1 MLKKPG
7 ESDKKTIVVALAG
20 APNVGKSTVF
30 NLLTGL
36 SQHVGNWPG
45 KTVEQK
51 TGVIQ
56 HDGLTL
62 QLVDLPG
69 TYSLTANSQEEV
81 ITRDYLVTEKP
92 DAVVVLLNA
101 ASLDRH
107 LYLVT
112 ELMELTPRLIVAL
125 NMIDVA
131 RQEGIRIDIKVL
143 ESALNMPVVPMVAS
157 KNQGLRELVEV
168 VVQKCREPAGPDG
181 VGHVEY
187 GSEISGDIAHIEH
200 LLTDDD
206 ASPYPRHWAA
216 MKLLEGDSQINKL
229 LRDRLSENKREELD
243 AFLSDKESAAMTL
256 AGLRFDWVKKVLS
269 SAQERPPVGRVS
281 LTEKL
286 DHAATHPIWG
296 LATLAVV
303 MGLIFA
309 VVYGIGVPLQHFLQV
324 SLIERAQAA
333 VFDHMQAAPAW
344 LPSFLGNGLLGGV
357 GTVLTFVPILFL
369 FFAAWGFLEDVGYT
383 SRVAFVTD
391 RFMHFLGLH
400 GKSSLP
406 LLLGFGCNVPAVM
419 GTRIIE
425 SRRARLL
432 TVLLSP
438 LIPCAGRMAVIGV
451 IAAAVFGG
459 QAILVSLGII
469 VFSLVVLV
477 AVGLTMNRFVFGGK
491 RTALMM
497 ELPLYHEPNP
507 RTIGLVS
514 WQRTTAFI
522 KRAGT
527 LILLV
532 SIIVWL
538 LSYFPGGS
546 IDTSLLG
553 RLGRSLQPVGN
564 LMGLNWQILVALL
577 TSFVA
582 KENTIAT
589 LGVLLGGAKA
599 SLSAVLKGMLTPAAA
614 IAFLVAQV
622 LFVPCVAT
630 VSAIRHETG
639 GWRWVA
645 FSVGLQL
652 VLSFALAIAVF
663 QIAKAAG
670 IGV

>member
-1 MLKKPG
+1 MLEKAEKP
-7 ESDKKTIVVALAG
+7 DKKTVVVALAG

-51 TGVIQ
+51 TGIAR
-56 HDGLTL
+56 HNGLTI

-69 TYSLTANSQEEV
+69 TYSLTANSLEEQ

-92 DAVVVLLNA
+92 DVVVALLNA

-125 NMIDVA
+125 NMVDVA
-131 RQEGIRIDIKVL
+131 RQEGMNIDVKAL

-157 KNQGLRELVEV
+157 KNRGLKELVEV
-168 VVQKCREPAGPDG
+168 IAQKCTQAVDSPA

-187 GSEISGDIAHIEH
+187 GSEISADIAHIEG
-200 LLTDDD
+200 LLTDEDT
-206 ASPYPRHWAA
+206 SPYPRHWAA
-216 MKLLEGDSQINKL
+216 MKILEGDSQINKL
-229 LRDRLSENKREELD
+229 LHDRLSRDRQEELD
-243 AFLSDKESAAMTL
+243 SFLSDKESAAITL
-256 AGLRFDWVKKVLS
+256 AGLRFDWVKNVLS
-269 SAQERPPVGRVS
+269 SAQERPAIGRVS
-281 LTEKL
+281 VTEKI

-296 LATLAVV
+296 LVVLAAV
-303 MGLIFA
+303 MILVFL
-309 VVYGIGVPLQHFLQV
+309 VVYGIGIPVQHFLQV
-324 SLIERAQAA
+324 SLIERAQTL
-333 VFDHMQAAPAW
+333 VFDHMHFMPGW
-344 LPSFLGNGLLGGV
+344 LQSFLGNGLLGGV
-357 GTVLTFVPILFL
+357 GTVLTFLPILFL
-369 FFAAWGFLEDVGYT
+369 FFVAWGFLEDVGYT
-383 SRVAFVTD
+383 ARVAFVTD
-391 RFMHFLGLH
+391 RFMHLLGLH

-425 SRRARLL
+425 SKRARLL
-432 TVLLSP
+432 TVLLAP

-451 IAAAVFGG
+451 IAAAIFGG
-459 QAILVSLGII
+459 QAILVTAGII
-469 VFSLVVLV
+469 AFSLVVLV
-477 AVGLTMNRFVFGGK
+477 ISGLLMNRFIFQGERAV
-491 RTALMM
+491 LMM

-514 WQRTTAFI
+514 WQRTIAFI

-527 LILLV
+527 IILVV
-532 SIIVWL
+532 SIIIWV
-538 LSYFPGGS
+538 LSYFPSGNIEGS
-546 IDTSLLG
+546 ILG
-553 RLGRSLQPVGN
+553 HIGRGIEPLGK
-564 LMGLNWQILVALL
+564 LMGLNWQLMVALL

-589 LGVLLGGAKA
+589 LGVLLGRESAG
-599 SLSAVLKGMLTPAAA
+599 LSQALKGMLTPAAA

-645 FSVGLQL
+645 FSIGLQL
-652 VLSFALAIAVF
+652 VLSVSFAIIVF
-663 QIAKAAG
+663 QIAG
-670 IGV
+670 LV

>member
-1 MLKKPG
+1 MLEKP
-7 ESDKKTIVVALAG
+7 DKKTVVVALAG

-51 TGVIQ
+51 TGTAR
-56 HDGLTL
+56 HNGLTL

-69 TYSLTANSQEEV
+69 TYSLTANSLEEQ

-92 DAVVVLLNA
+92 DVVVALLNA

-125 NMIDVA
+125 NMVDVA
-131 RQEGIRIDIKVL
+131 RQEGMNIDVKAL
-143 ESALNMPVVPMVAS
+143 ESALHMPVVPMVAS
-157 KNQGLRELVEV
+157 KNRGLKELVEAIA
-168 VVQKCREPAGPDG
+168 QKCSQAVDSPA

-187 GSEISGDIAHIEH
+187 GSEISADIAHIEG
-200 LLTDDD
+200 LLTDADT
-206 ASPYPRHWAA
+206 SPYPRHWAA

-229 LRDRLSENKREELD
+229 LHDRLPPDRRAELES
-243 AFLSDKESAAMTL
+243 FLTDKESAAITL
-256 AGLRFDWVKKVLS
+256 AGLRFDWVKNVLS
-269 SAQERPPVGRVS
+269 SAQERPAIGRVS
-281 LTEKL
+281 LTERM
-286 DHAATHPIWG
+286 DRAATHPLWG
-296 LATLAVV
+296 LVVLAAV
-303 MGLIFA
+303 MILVFL
-309 VVYGIGVPLQHFLQV
+309 VVYGIGVPVQHFLQV
-324 SLIERAQAA
+324 SLIERLQAL
-333 VFDHMQAAPAW
+333 VFDHAHFMPGW
-344 LPSFLGNGLLGGV
+344 LQSFLGNGLLGGV
-357 GTVLTFVPILFL
+357 GTVLTFLPILFL
-369 FFAAWGFLEDVGYT
+369 FFVAWGFLEDVGYT
-383 SRVAFVTD
+383 ARVAFVTD
-391 RFMHFLGLH
+391 RFMHLLGLH

-425 SRRARLL
+425 SKRARLL
-432 TVLLSP
+432 TVLLAP

-451 IAAAVFGG
+451 IAAAIFGG
-459 QAILVSLGII
+459 QAILVTAGII
-469 VFSLVVLV
+469 VFSLAVMVV
-477 AVGLTMNRFVFGGK
+477 AGLLMNRFIFQGERAV
-491 RTALMM
+491 LMM

-514 WQRTTAFI
+514 WQRTIAFI

-527 LILLV
+527 IILIV
-532 SIIVWL
+532 SIIIWV
-538 LSYFPGGS
+538 LSYFPSGNIEGS
-546 IDTSLLG
+546 ILG
-553 RLGRSLQPVGN
+553 HIGRGIEPLGK
-564 LMGLNWQILVALL
+564 LMGLNWQLMVALL

-589 LGVLLGGAKA
+589 LGVLLGRETAG
-599 SLSAVLKGMLTPAAA
+599 LSQALQGMLTPAAA

-645 FSVGLQL
+645 FSIGLQL
-652 VLSFALAIAVF
+652 VLSVSFAIVVF
-663 QIAKAAG
+663 QIARLT
-670 IGV
+670 

>member
-1 MLKKPG
+1 MLEQPEKP
-7 ESDKKTIVVALAG
+7 DKKTVVVALAG

-51 TGVIQ
+51 TGIAR
-56 HDGLTL
+56 HNGLTL

-69 TYSLTANSQEEV
+69 TYSLTANSLEEQ

-92 DAVVVLLNA
+92 DVVVALLNA

-125 NMIDVA
+125 NMVDVA
-131 RQEGIRIDIKVL
+131 RQEGMNIDVKAL

-157 KNQGLRELVEV
+157 KNRGLKELVEV
-168 VVQKCREPAGPDG
+168 IAQKCTQAVDSPA

-187 GSEISGDIAHIEH
+187 GSEISGDIAHIEG
-200 LLTDDD
+200 LLTDADT
-206 ASPYPRHWAA
+206 SPYPRHWAA
-216 MKLLEGDSQINKL
+216 MKVLEGDSQINKL
-229 LRDRLSENKREELD
+229 LHDRLSQDRQAELD
-243 AFLSDKESAAMTL
+243 SFLSDKESAAITL
-256 AGLRFDWVKKVLS
+256 AGLRFDWVKNVLS
-269 SAQERPPVGRVS
+269 SAQERPAIGRGS
-281 LTEKL
+281 FTEKI

-296 LATLAVV
+296 LAVLAAV
-303 MGLIFA
+303 MILVFLI
-309 VVYGIGVPLQHFLQV
+309 VYGIGVPVQHFLQV
-324 SLIERAQAA
+324 SLIERAQTL
-333 VFDHMQAAPAW
+333 VFDHMHFMPGW
-344 LPSFLGNGLLGGV
+344 LQSFLGNGLLGGV
-357 GTVLTFVPILFL
+357 GTVLTFLPILFL
-369 FFAAWGFLEDVGYT
+369 FFVAWGFLEDVGYT
-383 SRVAFVTD
+383 ARVAFVTD
-391 RFMHFLGLH
+391 RFMHLLGLH

-425 SRRARLL
+425 SKRARLL
-432 TVLLSP
+432 TVLLAP

-451 IAAAVFGG
+451 IAAAIFGG
-459 QAILVSLGII
+459 QAILVTAGII
-469 VFSLVVLV
+469 AFSLVVLV
-477 AVGLTMNRFVFGGK
+477 ISGLLMNRFIFEGERAV
-491 RTALMM
+491 LMM

-514 WQRTTAFI
+514 WQRTIAFI

-527 LILLV
+527 IILVV
-532 SIIVWL
+532 SIIIWV
-538 LSYFPGGS
+538 LSYFPSGNIEGS
-546 IDTSLLG
+546 ILG
-553 RLGRSLQPVGN
+553 HIGRGIEPLGK
-564 LMGLNWQILVALL
+564 LMGLNWQLMVALL

-589 LGVLLGGAKA
+589 LGVLLGRESVGLTQA
-599 SLSAVLKGMLTPAAA
+599 LRGMLTPGAA

-630 VSAIRHETG
+630 MSAIRQETG

-645 FSVGLQL
+645 FSIGLQII
-652 VLSFALAIAVF
+652 LSLSLAIVVF
-663 QIAKAAG
+663 QIARLA
-670 IGV
+670 

>member
-1 MLKKPG
+1 MLEQPEKP
-7 ESDKKTIVVALAG
+7 DKKTVVVALAG

-51 TGVIQ
+51 TGTAR
-56 HDGLTL
+56 HNGLTL

-69 TYSLTANSQEEV
+69 TYSLTANSLEEQ

-92 DAVVVLLNA
+92 DVVVALLNA

-125 NMIDVA
+125 NMVDVA
-131 RQEGIRIDIKVL
+131 RQEGMNIDVKAL
-143 ESALNMPVVPMVAS
+143 ESALHMPVVPMVAS
-157 KNQGLRELVEV
+157 KNRGLKELVEV
-168 VVQKCREPAGPDG
+168 IAQKCTQAVDSPA

-187 GSEISGDIAHIEH
+187 GSKISGDIAHIEG
-200 LLTDDD
+200 LLTDADT
-206 ASPYPRHWAA
+206 SPYPRHWAA
-216 MKLLEGDSQINKL
+216 MKVLEGDSQINKL
-229 LRDRLSENKREELD
+229 LHDRLSQDRQAELD
-243 AFLSDKESAAMTL
+243 SFLSDKESAAITL
-256 AGLRFDWVKKVLS
+256 AGLRFDWVKNVLS
-269 SAQERPPVGRVS
+269 SAQERPAIGRGSV
-281 LTEKL
+281 TEKL

-296 LATLAVV
+296 LAVLAAV
-303 MGLIFA
+303 MILVFL
-309 VVYGIGVPLQHFLQV
+309 VVYGIGVPVQHFLQV
-324 SLIERAQAA
+324 SLIERAQTL
-333 VFDHMQAAPAW
+333 VFDHMHFMPGW
-344 LPSFLGNGLLGGV
+344 LQSFLGNGLLGGV
-357 GTVLTFVPILFL
+357 GTVLTFLPILFL
-369 FFAAWGFLEDVGYT
+369 FFVAWGFLEDVGYT
-383 SRVAFVTD
+383 ARVAFVTD
-391 RFMHFLGLH
+391 RFMHLLGLH

-425 SRRARLL
+425 SKRARLL
-432 TVLLSP
+432 TVLLAP

-451 IAAAVFGG
+451 IAAAIFGG
-459 QAILVSLGII
+459 QAILVTAGII
-469 VFSLVVLV
+469 AFSLVVLV
-477 AVGLTMNRFVFGGK
+477 ISGLLMNRFVFEGE
-491 RTALMM
+491 RAVLMM

-514 WQRTTAFI
+514 WQRTIAFI

-527 LILLV
+527 IILVV
-532 SIIVWL
+532 SIIIWV
-538 LSYFPGGS
+538 LSYFPSSSIEGS
-546 IDTSLLG
+546 VLG
-553 RLGRSLQPVGN
+553 HIGRGLQPVGR
-564 LMGLNWQILVALL
+564 LMGLNWQLMVALL

-589 LGVLLGGAKA
+589 LGVLLGRESAG
-599 SLSAVLKGMLTPAAA
+599 LSQALKGMLTPAAA

-652 VLSFALAIAVF
+652 ALSLSLAIIVF
-663 QIAKAAG
+663 QIARLA
-670 IGV
+670 

>member
-1 MLKKPG
+1 MLEKAEKP
-7 ESDKKTIVVALAG
+7 DKKTVVVALAG

-51 TGVIQ
+51 TGTAR
-56 HDGLTL
+56 HNGLTL

-69 TYSLTANSQEEV
+69 TYSLTANSLEEQ

-92 DAVVVLLNA
+92 DVVVALLNA

-125 NMIDVA
+125 NMVDVA
-131 RQEGIRIDIKVL
+131 RQEGTNIDVKAL

-157 KNQGLRELVEV
+157 KNRGLKELVEV
-168 VVQKCREPAGPDG
+168 IAQKCTQAVDSPA

-187 GSEISGDIAHIEH
+187 GSEISADIAHIEG
-200 LLTDDD
+200 LLTDEDT
-206 ASPYPRHWAA
+206 SPYPRHWAA
-216 MKLLEGDSQINKL
+216 MKVLEGDSQINKL
-229 LRDRLSENKREELD
+229 LHDRLSRDRQAELD
-243 AFLSDKESAAMTL
+243 SFLSDKESAAITL
-256 AGLRFDWVKKVLS
+256 AGLRFDWVKNVLS
-269 SAQERPPVGRVS
+269 SAQEKPDIGRVS
-281 LTEKL
+281 FTEKI

-296 LATLAVV
+296 LAVLAAV
-303 MGLIFA
+303 MILVFL
-309 VVYGIGVPLQHFLQV
+309 VVYGIGVPVQHFLQV
-324 SLIERAQAA
+324 SLIERAQTL
-333 VFDHMQAAPAW
+333 VFDHMHFMPGW
-344 LPSFLGNGLLGGV
+344 LQSFLGNGLLGGV
-357 GTVLTFVPILFL
+357 GTVLTFLPILFL
-369 FFAAWGFLEDVGYT
+369 FFVAWGFLEDVGYT
-383 SRVAFVTD
+383 ARVAFVTD
-391 RFMHFLGLH
+391 RFMHLLGLH

-425 SRRARLL
+425 SKRARLL
-432 TVLLSP
+432 TVLLAP

-451 IAAAVFGG
+451 VAAAIFGG
-459 QAILVSLGII
+459 QAILVTAGII
-469 VFSLVVLV
+469 AFSLVVLV
-477 AVGLTMNRFVFGGK
+477 ISGLLMNRFIFEGERAV
-491 RTALMM
+491 LMM

-527 LILLV
+527 IILVV
-532 SIIVWL
+532 SIIIWL
-538 LSYFPGGS
+538 LSYFPSSNIEGS
-546 IDTSLLG
+546 VLG
-553 RLGRSLQPVGN
+553 HIGRGLEPVGK
-564 LMGLNWQILVALL
+564 LMGLNWQLMVALL

-589 LGVLLGGAKA
+589 LGVLLGRETAG
-599 SLSAVLKGMLTPAAA
+599 LSQALKGMLTPAAG

-645 FSVGLQL
+645 FSIGLQL
-652 VLSFALAIAVF
+652 ILSFSLAIVVF
-663 QIAKAAG
+663 QIARLAG
-670 IGV
+670 R

>member
-1 MLKKPG
+1 MLEKAEKP
-7 ESDKKTIVVALAG
+7 DKKTVVVALAG

-51 TGVIQ
+51 TGIAR
-56 HDGLTL
+56 HNGLTI

-69 TYSLTANSQEEV
+69 TYSLTANSPEEQ

-92 DAVVVLLNA
+92 DVVVALLNA

-125 NMIDVA
+125 NMVDVA
-131 RQEGIRIDIKVL
+131 RQEGTNIDVKAL
-143 ESALNMPVVPMVAS
+143 EAALNMPVVPMVAS
-157 KNQGLRELVEV
+157 KNRGLKELVEV
-168 VVQKCREPAGPDG
+168 IAQKCTQAVDSPA

-187 GSEISGDIAHIEH
+187 GSEISADIAHIEG
-200 LLTDDD
+200 LLTDGDT
-206 ASPYPRHWAA
+206 SPYPRHWAA
-216 MKLLEGDSQINKL
+216 MKVLEGDSQINKL
-229 LRDRLSENKREELD
+229 LHDRLSQDRQAELD
-243 AFLSDKESAAMTL
+243 SFLSDKESAAITL
-256 AGLRFDWVKKVLS
+256 AGLRFDWVKNVLS
-269 SAQERPPVGRVS
+269 SAQERPAIGRVS
-281 LTEKL
+281 VTEKI

-296 LATLAVV
+296 LAVLAAV
-303 MGLIFA
+303 MILVFL
-309 VVYGIGVPLQHFLQV
+309 VVYGIGVPVQHFLQV
-324 SLIERAQAA
+324 SLIERAQTL
-333 VFDHMQAAPAW
+333 VFDHMHFMPGW
-344 LPSFLGNGLLGGV
+344 LQSFLGNGLLGGV
-357 GTVLTFVPILFL
+357 GTVLTFLPILFL
-369 FFAAWGFLEDVGYT
+369 FFVAWGFLEDVGYT
-383 SRVAFVTD
+383 ARVAFVTD
-391 RFMHFLGLH
+391 RFMHLLGLH

-425 SRRARLL
+425 SKRARLL
-432 TVLLSP
+432 TVLLAP

-451 IAAAVFGG
+451 VAAAIFGG
-459 QAILVSLGII
+459 QAILVTAGII
-469 VFSLVVLV
+469 AFSLVVLV
-477 AVGLTMNRFVFGGK
+477 ISGLLMNRFIFEGERAV
-491 RTALMM
+491 LMM

-527 LILLV
+527 IILVV
-532 SIIVWL
+532 SIIIWL
-538 LSYFPGGS
+538 LSYFPSSNIEGS
-546 IDTSLLG
+546 VLG
-553 RLGRSLQPVGN
+553 HIGRGLEPVGK
-564 LMGLNWQILVALL
+564 LMGLNWQLMVALL

-589 LGVLLGGAKA
+589 LGVLLGRETAG
-599 SLSAVLKGMLTPAAA
+599 LSQALKGMLTPAAG

-645 FSVGLQL
+645 FSIGLQL
-652 VLSFALAIAVF
+652 ILSFSLAIVVF
-663 QIAKAAG
+663 QIARLAG
-670 IGV
+670 R

>member
-1 MLKKPG
+1 MLEKP
-7 ESDKKTIVVALAG
+7 DKKTVVVALAG

-51 TGVIQ
+51 TGTAR
-56 HDGLTL
+56 HNGLTL

-69 TYSLTANSQEEV
+69 TYSLTANSLEEQ

-92 DAVVVLLNA
+92 DVVVALLNA

-125 NMIDVA
+125 NMVDVA
-131 RQEGIRIDIKVL
+131 RQEGMNIDVKAL
-143 ESALNMPVVPMVAS
+143 ESALHMPVVPMVAS
-157 KNQGLRELVEV
+157 KNRGLKELVEAIA
-168 VVQKCREPAGPDG
+168 QKCSQAVDSPA

-187 GSEISGDIAHIEH
+187 GSEISADIAHIEG
-200 LLTDDD
+200 LLTDADT
-206 ASPYPRHWAA
+206 SPYPRHWAA

-229 LRDRLSENKREELD
+229 LHDRLPPDRRAELES
-243 AFLSDKESAAMTL
+243 FLTDKESAAITL
-256 AGLRFDWVKKVLS
+256 AGLRFDWVKNVLS
-269 SAQERPPVGRVS
+269 SAQERPAIGRVS
-281 LTEKL
+281 LTERM
-286 DHAATHPIWG
+286 DRAATHPLWG
-296 LATLAVV
+296 LVVLAAV
-303 MGLIFA
+303 MILVFL
-309 VVYGIGVPLQHFLQV
+309 VVYGIGVPVQHFLQV
-324 SLIERAQAA
+324 SLIERLQAL
-333 VFDHMQAAPAW
+333 VFDHAHFMPGW
-344 LPSFLGNGLLGGV
+344 LQSFLGNGLLGGV
-357 GTVLTFVPILFL
+357 GTVLTFLPILFL
-369 FFAAWGFLEDVGYT
+369 FFVAWGFLEDVGYT
-383 SRVAFVTD
+383 ARVAFVTD
-391 RFMHFLGLH
+391 RFMHLLGLH

-425 SRRARLL
+425 SKRARLL
-432 TVLLSP
+432 TVLLAP

-451 IAAAVFGG
+451 IAAAIFGG
-459 QAILVSLGII
+459 QAILVTAGII
-469 VFSLVVLV
+469 VFSLVVMVV
-477 AVGLTMNRFVFGGK
+477 AGLLMNRFIFQGERAV
-491 RTALMM
+491 LMM

-514 WQRTTAFI
+514 WQRTIAFI

-527 LILLV
+527 IILIV
-532 SIIVWL
+532 SIIIWV
-538 LSYFPGGS
+538 LSYFPSGNIEGS
-546 IDTSLLG
+546 ILG
-553 RLGRSLQPVGN
+553 HIGRGIEPLGK
-564 LMGLNWQILVALL
+564 LMGLNWQLMVALL

-589 LGVLLGGAKA
+589 LGVLLGRESAG
-599 SLSAVLKGMLTPAAA
+599 LSQALKGMLTPAAA

-645 FSVGLQL
+645 FSIGLQL
-652 VLSFALAIAVF
+652 VLSVSFAIIVF
-663 QIAKAAG
+663 QIAG
-670 IGV
+670 LV

>member
-1 MLKKPG
+1 MLEKAEKP
-7 ESDKKTIVVALAG
+7 DKKTVVVALAG

-51 TGVIQ
+51 TGIAR
-56 HDGLTL
+56 HNGLTI

-69 TYSLTANSQEEV
+69 TYSLTANSLEEQ

-92 DAVVVLLNA
+92 DVVVALLNA

-125 NMIDVA
+125 NMVDVA
-131 RQEGIRIDIKVL
+131 RQEGTNIDVKAL

-157 KNQGLRELVEV
+157 KNRGLKELVEV
-168 VVQKCREPAGPDG
+168 IAQKCTQAVDSPA

-187 GSEISGDIAHIEH
+187 GSEISADIAHIEG
-200 LLTDDD
+200 LLTDEDT
-206 ASPYPRHWAA
+206 SPYPRHWAA
-216 MKLLEGDSQINKL
+216 MKVLEGDSQINKL
-229 LRDRLSENKREELD
+229 LHDRLSRDRQAELD
-243 AFLSDKESAAMTL
+243 SFLSDKESAAITL
-256 AGLRFDWVKKVLS
+256 AGLRFDWVKNVLS
-269 SAQERPPVGRVS
+269 SAQEKPDIGRVS
-281 LTEKL
+281 FTEKI

-296 LATLAVV
+296 LAVLAAV
-303 MGLIFA
+303 MILVFL
-309 VVYGIGVPLQHFLQV
+309 VVYGIGVPVQHFLQV
-324 SLIERAQAA
+324 SLIERLQAL
-333 VFDHMQAAPAW
+333 VFDHAHFMPGW
-344 LPSFLGNGLLGGV
+344 LQSFLGNGLLGGV
-357 GTVLTFVPILFL
+357 GTVLTFLPILFL
-369 FFAAWGFLEDVGYT
+369 FFVAWGFLEDVGYT
-383 SRVAFVTD
+383 ARVAFVTD
-391 RFMHFLGLH
+391 RFMHLLGLH

-425 SRRARLL
+425 SKRARLL
-432 TVLLSP
+432 TVLLAP

-451 IAAAVFGG
+451 IAAAIFGG
-459 QAILVSLGII
+459 QAILVTAGII
-469 VFSLVVLV
+469 AFSLVVLV
-477 AVGLTMNRFVFGGK
+477 ISGLLMNRFIFQGERAV
-491 RTALMM
+491 LMM

-507 RTIGLVS
+507 RTIALVS
-514 WQRTTAFI
+514 WQRTIAFI

-527 LILLV
+527 IILIV
-532 SIIVWL
+532 SIIIWV
-538 LSYFPGGS
+538 LSYFPSGNIEGS
-546 IDTSLLG
+546 ILG
-553 RLGRSLQPVGN
+553 HIGRGIEPLGK
-564 LMGLNWQILVALL
+564 LMGLNWQLMVALL

-589 LGVLLGGAKA
+589 LGVLLGRESVGLTQA
-599 SLSAVLKGMLTPAAA
+599 LRGMLTPGAA

-630 VSAIRHETG
+630 MSAIRQETG

-645 FSVGLQL
+645 FSIGLQII
-652 VLSFALAIAVF
+652 LSLSLAIVVF
-663 QIAKAAG
+663 QIARLA
-670 IGV
+670 

>member
-1 MLKKPG
+1 MLEQPEKP
-7 ESDKKTIVVALAG
+7 DKKTVVVALAG

-51 TGVIQ
+51 TGIAR
-56 HDGLTL
+56 HNGLTI

-69 TYSLTANSQEEV
+69 TYSLTANSLEEQ

-92 DAVVVLLNA
+92 DVVVALLNA

-125 NMIDVA
+125 NMVDVA
-131 RQEGIRIDIKVL
+131 RQEGMNIDVKAL

-157 KNQGLRELVEV
+157 KNRGLKELVEV
-168 VVQKCREPAGPDG
+168 IAQKCTQAVDSPA

-187 GSEISGDIAHIEH
+187 GSKISGDIAHIEG
-200 LLTDDD
+200 LLTDADT
-206 ASPYPRHWAA
+206 SPYPRHWAA
-216 MKLLEGDSQINKL
+216 MKVLEGDSQINKL
-229 LRDRLSENKREELD
+229 LHDRLSQDRQAELD
-243 AFLSDKESAAMTL
+243 SFLSDKESAAITL
-256 AGLRFDWVKKVLS
+256 AGLRFDWVKNVLS
-269 SAQERPPVGRVS
+269 SAQERPAIGRGSV
-281 LTEKL
+281 TERL
-286 DHAATHPIWG
+286 DRAATHPIWG
-296 LATLAVV
+296 LAVLAAV
-303 MGLIFA
+303 MILVFLI
-309 VVYGIGVPLQHFLQV
+309 VYGIGVPVQHFLQV
-324 SLIERAQAA
+324 SLIERVQTL
-333 VFDHMQAAPAW
+333 VFDHAHFMPGW
-344 LPSFLGNGLLGGV
+344 LQSFLGNGLLGGV
-357 GTVLTFVPILFL
+357 GTVLTFLPILFL
-369 FFAAWGFLEDVGYT
+369 FFVAWGFLEDVGYT
-383 SRVAFVTD
+383 ARVAFVTD
-391 RFMHFLGLH
+391 RFMHLLGLH

-425 SRRARLL
+425 SKRARLL
-432 TVLLSP
+432 TVLLAP

-451 IAAAVFGG
+451 IAAAIFGG
-459 QAILVSLGII
+459 QAILVTAGII
-469 VFSLVVLV
+469 AFSLVVLV
-477 AVGLTMNRFVFGGK
+477 ISGLLMNRFVFEGE
-491 RTALMM
+491 RAVLMM

-514 WQRTTAFI
+514 WQRTIAFI

-527 LILLV
+527 IILVV
-532 SIIVWL
+532 SIIIWV
-538 LSYFPGGS
+538 LSYFPSSSIEGS
-546 IDTSLLG
+546 VLG
-553 RLGRSLQPVGN
+553 HIGRGLQPVGR
-564 LMGLNWQILVALL
+564 LMGLNWQLMVALL

-589 LGVLLGGAKA
+589 LGVLLGRESAG
-599 SLSAVLKGMLTPAAA
+599 LSQALKGMLTPAAA

-652 VLSFALAIAVF
+652 ALSLSLAIIVF
-663 QIAKAAG
+663 QIARLA
-670 IGV
+670 